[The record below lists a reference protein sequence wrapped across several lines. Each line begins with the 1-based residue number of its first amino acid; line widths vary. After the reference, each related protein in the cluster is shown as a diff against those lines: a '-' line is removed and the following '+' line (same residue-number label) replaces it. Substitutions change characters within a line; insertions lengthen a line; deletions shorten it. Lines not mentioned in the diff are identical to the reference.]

1 MTRFERVACRTA
13 SWLASPTALIAIPAV
28 CTAWLLAGLSV
39 DLLTNMLSIF
49 AISTTQLVIVAQ
61 EADTRAT
68 KAMITE
74 LVHAVPEADDSVAE
88 EGAAA

>member
-1 MTRFERVACRTA
+1 MTRFERLACRTA
-13 SWLASPTALIAIPAV
+13 SWLASPTALMAIPV
-28 CTAWLLAGLSV
+28 SCIVWLVAGLSV

-74 LVHAVPEADDSVAE
+74 LVHAVPEADDRVADRPD
-88 EGAAA
+88 